1 MSKEADATWDRWIA
15 EAKQDKEKQAKELE
29 KRPKEVINT
38 NVEKKTHT
46 IPDGYYESEEY
57 KKFCEERTK
66 KYEELTGQSRTQYI
80 DDQLKI
86 KEETIK
92 GYEKIKKEAEENS
105 DKNIWDNDYV
115 DMRKLHFARLE
126 KYGRSTFNGE
136 TYYVGSKGGIYT
148 LSANGT
154 RNYKY

>member
-1 MSKEADATWDRWIA
+1 MSKNA
-15 EAKQDKEKQAKELE
+15 
-29 KRPKEVINT
+29 
-38 NVEKKTHT
+38 

-57 KKFCEERTK
+57 KKFCEERKK

-92 GYEKIKKEAEENS
+92 GYEKIKKEAEENP

>member
-1 MSKEADATWDRWIA
+1 MSKNA
-15 EAKQDKEKQAKELE
+15 
-29 KRPKEVINT
+29 
-38 NVEKKTHT
+38 

-66 KYEELTGQSRTQYI
+66 KYQELTGQSRTQYI

-92 GYEKIKKEAEENS
+92 GYEKIKKEAEENP

-126 KYGRSTFNGE
+126 KYGRSTLMEKLITWVQKVEYIHSQPMEQE
-136 TYYVGSKGGIYT
+136 TINIDSQSKIKGNK
-148 LSANGT
+148 LFFL
-154 RNYKY
+154 

>member
-1 MSKEADATWDRWIA
+1 MSKNA
-15 EAKQDKEKQAKELE
+15 
-29 KRPKEVINT
+29 
-38 NVEKKTHT
+38 

-57 KKFCEERTK
+57 KKFCEERKK
-66 KYEELTGQSRTQYI
+66 KYEELTGQSRIQYI

-92 GYEKIKKEAEENS
+92 GYEKLIKEAEENP
-105 DKNIWDNDYV
+105 DKNIWDNNYV
-115 DMRKLHFARLE
+115 DMRKVHFARLE
-126 KYGRSTFNGE
+126 KYGRSMFNGE
-136 TYYVGSKGGIYT
+136 TYYIGSRGGIYT